1 MKLNTFYFNKIR
13 FISAKY
19 EVIQSIL
26 NKKGGYLVAPAASA
40 LVEIDNNKTY
50 LNSLIKSR
58 VSILDSGFFCILVR
72 IFYKKKIKKFSGYK
86 FLKNLL
92 DDKKIKNKKI
102 LLIDPSKID
111 SRKNYEL
118 LKQKKFSNIYSY
130 IAPFYKKNTND
141 PRLIKIIEQKKPRY
155 IIINI
160 GGLKQEPLAN
170 YITKKISFKLNIYC
184 TGAAIAF
191 LTKRQAPINDM
202 IDKFYLGWAT
212 RLIYNP
218 RIVFIKFLK
227 SFTLLKFFINQ

>member
-1 MKLNTFYFNKIR
+1 MKHHTFYFNKIR

-26 NKKGGYLVAPAASA
+26 NKKGGYLVAPAACA

-50 LNSLIKSR
+50 LNALIKSR
-58 VSILDSGFFCILVR
+58 ISILDSGFFCILIR
-72 IFYKKKIKKFSGYK
+72 LFYKKKIKRFSGYK
-86 FLKNLL
+86 FLKKLL
-92 DDKKIKNKKI
+92 NDKKLKNKKI
-102 LLIDPSKID
+102 LLINPSKID
-111 SRKNYEL
+111 GHKNYEL
-118 LKQKKFSNIYSY
+118 LKQKKFSNICSY
-130 IAPFYKKNTND
+130 VAPFYKKNTND
-141 PRLIKIIEQKKPRY
+141 SKLIKIIKQKKPHI

-191 LTKRQAPINDM
+191 LTKRQAPINDI
-202 IDKFYLGWAT
+202 IDKFYLGWAI

-218 RIVFIKFLK
+218 RNMFIKFFNSLR
-227 SFTLLKFFINQ
+227 LIKFFY